1 MISNQLRMS
10 VLLIGSLPAVA
21 AAVER
26 DSMVPTTT
34 PPIVYTINYSGAYFK
49 EPGYIEQFTAAPPDL
64 LHVGKAVPI
73 THHWGPIRL
82 FQGENQ
88 YTGGPGHT
96 LSWENIALLSP
107 EALAERIETIR
118 QTIDRYHQ
126 IGIGEITPYISYHT
140 LSGDH
145 EKRLGFWEF
154 FDKWDAYAQWAGPRP
169 ARDPLDWLV
178 VDAQGQFV
186 GGSCGGYSPDYYA
199 PLHRYRACTDHPDW
213 AEWHRRLI
221 RMVAEAGYDGC
232 FVDNCHPDNCYCR
245 YSKAAFAEFL
255 DKNGNVAWVRRMTEG
270 LDINKLALDSPDVP
284 KELVRRYRLLRTSDH
299 LAKLRRVGREV
310 KPGFSIFPNG
320 NSIRECLTT
329 GGQCDRLMFESTY
342 SPGIMAVDR
351 PPSSETITIAV
362 ADGAVEPKQITHRYE
377 VADSTTRIE
386 LEADVSLPS
395 NAQVGQPVQIEVR
408 IVSVGVSDRD
418 NDTADDFLLLLKEAE
433 SGEEVRLPLEPPVA
447 LGAPGPSG
455 EGKRAPAT
463 LEVTWKPTRPG
474 SYLVHLGFHYVDG
487 GTANTHLARL
497 ARDQLVRS
505 HQAKLQFVQHMQARS
520 ICLGYEATRS
530 GRENVQE
537 LALSE
542 MAAFSGGG
550 GFSARGEPQ
559 AKYRRFF
566 KSYPELFDGWRQTA
580 RDAVLYAYWGGNPL
594 SHVRPYGQPTIHD
607 HLARTHRPFVALV
620 DASLPE
626 AADELADFRAVYLGS
641 PAYETLAGS
650 LEALRDWVA
659 GGGCLVL
666 AGETITLNGSPASE
680 LFDVDKDRP
689 VQVLGR
695 GKVLLWDWDE
705 PPLVTPAI
713 APTDGLEGNLR
724 FALYRKAERLALHA
738 VNYNVCLLDEARQV
752 LDVEPTSIELP
763 LPADWAGVKAV
774 CYDPD
779 AEPRPTECAV
789 GDGSVRFTLPSVHI
803 YKIVLLEKTQ

>member
-1 MISNQLRMS
+1 MT
-10 VLLIGSLPAVA
+10 VLLIGALRVA
-21 AAVER
+21 AAAER
-26 DSMVPTTT
+26 EPVVPVTT
-34 PPIVYTINYSGAYFK
+34 PPIIYTINYSGEYFK
-49 EPGYIEQFTAAPPDL
+49 DPEYIEQFTAAPPDL

-88 YTGGPGHT
+88 YTGGPGRT

-118 QTIDRYHQ
+118 QTLDRYHQ
-126 IGIGEITPYISYHT
+126 VGIGEITPYISYHT

-169 ARDPLDWLV
+169 EHDPLDWLV
-178 VDAQGQFV
+178 VDVNGQFV

-232 FVDNCHPDNCYCR
+232 FVDNCHPDKCYCR

-255 DKNGNVAWVRRMTEG
+255 EKSRDVAWVRRMTEG
-270 LDINKLALDSPDVP
+270 LDIDTLALDSPDVP
-284 KELVRRYRLLRTSDH
+284 AELVRRYRLLRTSDH
-299 LAKLRRVGREV
+299 LAMLRRVGREV
-310 KPGFSIFPNG
+310 KPGFTIFPNG

-329 GGQCDRLMFESTY
+329 GSQCDRLMFESTY
-342 SPGIMAVDR
+342 SPGILAIDR
-351 PPSSETITIAV
+351 PPPS
-362 ADGAVEPKQITHRYE
+362 GAIDISVVDRTVERKRFTHRYE
-377 VADSTTRIE
+377 VADPTTRIE
-386 LEADVSLPS
+386 LVADVSLPS
-395 NAQVGQPVQIEVR
+395 NVRVAAPVEIEVR
-408 IVSVGVSDRD
+408 VVSVGGSNRD
-418 NDTADDFLLLLKEAE
+418 NDTADDFLVLLREAQ
-433 SGEEVRLPLEPPVA
+433 SGEEVRLPLEPRVA

-455 EGKRAPAT
+455 KGRRAPAT
-463 LEVTWKPTRPG
+463 LKATWKPTRSG
-474 SYLVHLGFHYVDG
+474 RYAVHLGFHYVDG
-487 GTANTHLARL
+487 GTENTHLARL
-497 ARDQLVRS
+497 VRDQMVRS
-505 HQAKLQFVQHMQARS
+505 HQAKLQFAQHMRARS

-537 LALSE
+537 LALAE

-550 GFSARGEPQ
+550 GFSAKGEPQ

-566 KSYPELFDGWRQTA
+566 KAHPELFDGWRQTA
-580 RDAVLYAYWGGNPL
+580 PAAVLYAYWGGNPL
-594 SHVRPYGQPTIHD
+594 AHVRPYRRPTIHD
-607 HLARTHRPFVALV
+607 HLAKTHRPLVALV

-626 AADELADFRAVYLGS
+626 TADELADFRAVYLGS
-641 PAYETLAGS
+641 SAYEMSAAS

-666 AGETITLNGSPASE
+666 TDERIRLNGQPASE
-680 LFDVDKDRP
+680 WFGVDKDRP
-689 VQVLGR
+689 VQASGR
-695 GKVLLWDWDE
+695 GKVTLWDWDE

-713 APTDGLEGNLR
+713 APADGLAGNLR
-724 FALYRKAERLALHA
+724 FALYRKAEGLALHA

-752 LDVEPTSIELP
+752 LDVEPTPVELP
-763 LPADWAGVKAV
+763 LPAGWGRVKAV

-779 AEPRPTECAV
+779 GEPRPVECEVRA
-789 GDGSVRFTLPSVHI
+789 GSVRFTLPQVHV
-803 YKIVLLEKTQ
+803 YKIVLFERV